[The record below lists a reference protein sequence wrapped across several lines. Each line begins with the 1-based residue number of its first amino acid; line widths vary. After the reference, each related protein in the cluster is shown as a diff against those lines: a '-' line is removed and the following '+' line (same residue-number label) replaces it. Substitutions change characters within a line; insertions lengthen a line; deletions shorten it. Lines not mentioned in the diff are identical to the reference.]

1 MGALQPSS
9 GLLGKEYA
17 KEVDAEAG
25 YYLHLRTAVIPGD
38 GDHAEGLWR
47 ISLAAV
53 DAWTL
58 RGAADTAEQDD
69 KGPFARLFGT
79 S

>member
-1 MGALQPSS
+1 M
-9 GLLGKEYA
+9 
-17 KEVDAEAG
+17 DAEAG
-25 YYLHLRTAVIPGD
+25 YYLHLRTAAIPGN

-47 ISLAAV
+47 VSLTAV

-58 RGAADTAEQDD
+58 RTAAETEDHDD
-69 KGPFARLFGT
+69 KGPFARLLGT